1 MPMPPRVGDLIVWEK
16 EHIGIVEGAMGI
28 DILVRW
34 TIPIENLPGC
44 SIPCTN
50 SWLTRGSVKVLS
62 RAKENI

>member
-1 MPMPPRVGDLIVWEK
+1 MWEK

-34 TIPIENLPGC
+34 TTPIENLPGC
-44 SIPCTN
+44 AMPCTN
-50 SWLTRGSVKVLS
+50 SWLTRGSVCVLS